1 MASTSRPVLTQIQ
14 MEKLVSHLGE
24 ETPGRPWA
32 RIVKQFAGEEMEVI
46 RGGWLHAVINIQD
59 CVKVSWEKAVPEH
72 FLDYAH
78 VHREYIAPFYHN
90 AVASDYVGYHRIAES
105 VLTKGLTHSLF
116 AELQPM
122 GGWNALRNNT

>member
-1 MASTSRPVLTQIQ
+1 MHGNCRKRDVHRASPQGKRFTTGIFTCGGDLDFITGSRIC
-14 MEKLVSHLGE
+14 
-24 ETPGRPWA
+24 
-32 RIVKQFAGEEMEVI
+32 
-46 RGGWLHAVINIQD
+46 D
-59 CVKVSWEKAVPEH
+59 
-72 FLDYAH
+72 D

-122 GGWNALRNNT
+122 GGWNALRNDT